1 MFYRPTRDLRS
12 RSGAGSAA
20 IFVLADETGAALVD
34 ETGAILL
41 A

>member
-1 MFYRPTRDLRS
+1 MLYRLTRDLRS
-12 RSGAGSAA
+12 RSGAAASA
-20 IFVLADETGAALVD
+20 IFVLGDETGAALID